1 MIDYDKINEYMTTMT
16 AKAYGGFRLTDFAL
30 SEIFGQS
37 QCIHENTLHDGF
49 EYSKAKMKM
58 DIEENTFLTTKQK
71 ENIKSQNEV
80 ILDFM
85 EEAAKIYLKQQNRLL

>member
-1 MIDYDKINEYMTTMT
+1 MIDYDKINEYMTAMT
-16 AKAYGGFRLTDFAL
+16 AKAYGGSRLTDFAF

-37 QCIHENTLHDGF
+37 QCVHENTLHDGF
-49 EYSKAKMKM
+49 EYSKAKMKK

-71 ENIKSQNEV
+71 EDIKSQNEV

-85 EEAAKIYLKQQNRLL
+85 EEAAKTYLKQQNRLL